1 MANTSNMT
9 KEQIQEIR
17 NAFENI
23 MVQIESGEYQVDNIL
38 VENESNDINSFR
50 IRATPSSRYNKTP
63 QNAWYFENGRGGMF
77 NIETNLYG
85 TKIETKELKLLGDGQ
100 FAQVSK

>member
-23 MVQIESGEYQVDNIL
+23 MVKIESGEYQVANIL
-38 VENESNDINSFR
+38 VENESNDINSFK
-50 IRATPSSRYNKTP
+50 IRATPSSHYNTTP

-85 TKIETKELKLLGDGQ
+85 Q

>member
-17 NAFENI
+17 NAFEN
-23 MVQIESGEYQVDNIL
+23 
-38 VENESNDINSFR
+38 
-50 IRATPSSRYNKTP
+50 
-63 QNAWYFENGRGGMF
+63 GRGGMF

-85 TKIETKELKLLGDGQ
+85 Q